1 MTPGPWALESPALN
15 PIRFRRGPSSTY
27 YWNTLFARWW
37 HTLVTLLG
45 RSWKTLFSPAWKL
58 LTFPSEGFALISAD
72 EKIEEETL
80 PGYVASQFY
89 PAKIG
94 EILRARYQIV
104 GKLGYGVT
112 STVLASTESK
122 VSQAFSK
129 D

>member
-1 MTPGPWALESPALN
+1 MS
-15 PIRFRRGPSSTY
+15 
-27 YWNTLFARWW
+27 
-37 HTLVTLLG
+37 
-45 RSWKTLFSPAWKL
+45 LFSQYL
-58 LTFPSEGFALISAD
+58 LLEYALRSLVAYARNAPREGFALISAD

-122 VSQAFSK
+122 VSQAFSE